1 MSINSVQL
9 FGRLGQ
15 DPEAIWSDSG
25 LRTKG
30 SLAVTIDKT
39 TTDWYAL
46 TAFGKTAEILANFV
60 RKGEQVAIEGRLSL
74 SGWVDG
80 AGNPRSKA
88 QIMVDSISLIAGNN
102 KKASPT
108 SSATP
113 VLARQ
118 TVPATSTSDDDA
130 IDQIPF

>member
-25 LRTKG
+25 LRTKA

-46 TAFGKTAEILANFV
+46 TVFGKNAEILANFA
-60 RKGEQVAIEGRLSL
+60 RKGEQIAIEGRLSL

-88 QIMVDSISLIAGNN
+88 EILVDSISLIAGN
-102 KKASPT
+102 KKAAPNV
-108 SSATP
+108 SATP

-118 TVPATSTSDDDA
+118 TIPAAGSYSQDE
-130 IDQIPF
+130 QIPF

>member
-1 MSINSVQL
+1 MSINSVKL

-15 DPEAIWSDSG
+15 DPEAIWSDNS

-46 TAFGKTAEILANFV
+46 TAFGKTAQILANFV
-60 RKGEQVAIEGRLSL
+60 RKGEQVAIEGRIALS
-74 SGWVDG
+74 SWVDG

-88 QIMVDSISLIAGNN
+88 EIVVDSISLVAGN
-102 KKASPT
+102 KKAFPT
-108 SSATP
+108 SSTTP
-113 VLARQ
+113 VVARQ
-118 TVPATSTSDDDA
+118 TVPATSFADDEA
-130 IDQIPF
+130 DQIPF

>member
-9 FGRLGQ
+9 FGRLGR

-25 LRTKG
+25 LCTKG

-60 RKGEQVAIEGRLSL
+60 RKGEQVAIEGRIALS
-74 SGWVDG
+74 SWVDG

-88 QIMVDSISLIAGNN
+88 EIVVESISLVAGNP
-102 KKASPT
+102 KTSPT
-108 SSATP
+108 SSKSPAP
-113 VLARQ
+113 VRQ
-118 TVPATSTSDDDA
+118 TVPATSSSDDEA

>member
-88 QIMVDSISLIAGNN
+88 EIVVDSISLIAGN

-108 SSATP
+108 GTP
-113 VLARQ
+113 AMARQ

>member
-60 RKGEQVAIEGRLSL
+60 RKGEQVAIEGRLAL
-74 SGWVDG
+74 SSWVDG

-88 QIMVDSISLIAGNN
+88 EIVVESISLVAGNP
-102 KKASPT
+102 KTSPT
-108 SSATP
+108 GSKSPTP
-113 VLARQ
+113 VRQ
-118 TVPATSTSDDDA
+118 TVPATSISDDEA

>member
-1 MSINSVQL
+1 MSINAVQL

-25 LRTKG
+25 LRTKA
-30 SLAVTIDKT
+30 SIAVTIDKT

-60 RKGEQVAIEGRLSL
+60 RKGEQVAIEGCLSL

-88 QIMVDSISLIAGNN
+88 EIVVDSISLIAGN

-108 SSATP
+108 GSATP
-113 VLARQ
+113 AMARQ

>member
-9 FGRLGQ
+9 FGRLGR

-60 RKGEQVAIEGRLSL
+60 RKGEQVAIEGRLAL
-74 SGWVDG
+74 SSWVDG

-88 QIMVDSISLIAGNN
+88 EIVVESISLVAGNP
-102 KKASPT
+102 KTSPIGSKSPT
-108 SSATP
+108 P
-113 VLARQ
+113 VRQ
-118 TVPATSTSDDDA
+118 TVPATSISDDEV

>member
-39 TTDWYAL
+39 TTDWYNL
-46 TAFGKTAEILANFV
+46 TAFGTNAEILANFV

-88 QIMVDSISLIAGNN
+88 EIVVDSISLIAGN

-108 SSATP
+108 GSATP
-113 VLARQ
+113 VMARQ
-118 TVPATSTSDDDA
+118 TVPAAAESHSED
-130 IDQIPF
+130 DQIPF

>member
-46 TAFGKTAEILANFV
+46 TAFGKTAEILANFT
-60 RKGEQVAIEGRLSL
+60 RKGEQIAIEGRIALS
-74 SGWVDG
+74 SWVDG

-88 QIMVDSISLIAGNN
+88 EIVVESISLIAGNP
-102 KKASPT
+102 KTSPT
-108 SSATP
+108 SSKSPIP
-113 VLARQ
+113 VRQ
-118 TVPATSTSDDDA
+118 TVPATSISDDEA

>member
-46 TAFGKTAEILANFV
+46 TVFGKNAEILANFT
-60 RKGEQVAIEGRLSL
+60 RK
-74 SGWVDG
+74 G

-88 QIMVDSISLIAGNN
+88 EVVVESISLVAGNP
-102 KKASPT
+102 KTSPT
-108 SSATP
+108 GSKSPTP
-113 VLARQ
+113 VRQ
-118 TVPATSTSDDDA
+118 TVPATSISDDEA

>member
-60 RKGEQVAIEGRLSL
+60 RKGEQVAIEGRLAL
-74 SGWVDG
+74 SSWVDG

-88 QIMVDSISLIAGNN
+88 EIVVDSISLIAGN

-108 SSATP
+108 GSATP
-113 VLARQ
+113 VMARQ

>member
-30 SLAVTIDKT
+30 SLAVTVDKT

-60 RKGEQVAIEGRLSL
+60 RKGEQVAIEGRIALS
-74 SGWVDG
+74 SWIDG

-88 QIMVDSISLIAGNN
+88 EIVVDSISLIAGN

-108 SSATP
+108 GSATP
-113 VLARQ
+113 VLVRQ
-118 TVPATSTSDDDA
+118 TVPTTSTSDDDA
-130 IDQIPF
+130 IDQIPL

>member
-9 FGRLGQ
+9 FGRLGR

-25 LRTKG
+25 LHTKG

-46 TAFGKTAEILANFV
+46 TVFGKNAEILANFT
-60 RKGEQVAIEGRLSL
+60 RKGEQVAIEGRLAL
-74 SGWVDG
+74 SSWVDG

-88 QIMVDSISLIAGNN
+88 EIAVESISLVAGNP
-102 KKASPT
+102 KTLPT
-108 SSATP
+108 SSKGPAP
-113 VLARQ
+113 VRQ
-118 TVPATSTSDDDA
+118 TVPATSISDDEV

>member
-60 RKGEQVAIEGRLSL
+60 RKGEQVAIEGRIALS
-74 SGWVDG
+74 SWVDG

-88 QIMVDSISLIAGNN
+88 EIVVESISLVAGNP
-102 KKASPT
+102 KTSPT
-108 SSATP
+108 SSKSPTP
-113 VLARQ
+113 VRQ
-118 TVPATSTSDDDA
+118 TVPATSISDDEA

>member
-25 LRTKG
+25 LCTKG

-46 TAFGKTAEILANFV
+46 AAFGKTAEILANFV
-60 RKGEQVAIEGRLSL
+60 RKGEQVAIEGRLAL
-74 SGWVDG
+74 SSWVDG

-88 QIMVDSISLIAGNN
+88 EIVVESISLVAGNS
-102 KKASPT
+102 KTSPT
-108 SSATP
+108 SSKSPTP
-113 VLARQ
+113 VRQ
-118 TVPATSTSDDDA
+118 TVPATSSSDEEA